1 MLQIEWNL
9 GGKLPGGPRSPK
21 ITKNLGYV
29 RWEARNGASNLS
41 QIRSEATPGADE
53 SATGQLWA
61 AQAKIEGRAAQTA
74 RGQTYGNRSQDLKR
88 KDLGGVE

>member
-1 MLQIEWNL
+1 MLQIEWRL
-9 GGKLPGGPRSPK
+9 GETLPLSPRSLK
-21 ITKNLGYV
+21 TTKNLGYV
-29 RWEARNGASNLS
+29 RWDARKEGPNLS

-74 RGQTYGNRSQDLKR
+74 RGQSCGNRSQDLKR
-88 KDLGGVE
+88 GRYGGVE